1 MVVLVDND
9 IDTDRTFNAISEN
22 ILTWEISELENELTF
37 SRAEIQTLLSKLCVS
52 NSKVDTL
59 TTCLRELVSDQEIDK
74 QKIINLQKELFEV
87 KSDQELCSMNLN
99 KSLQKLNSL
108 NLKNITRKIDI
119 RELKISELIGV
130 IDRLVKKTK

>member
-74 QKIINLQKELFEV
+74 QKIIDLQKELFEV

-119 RELKISELIGV
+119 RELKISELTGV

>member
-37 SRAEIQTLLSKLCVS
+37 SRADIQTLLSKLCVS

-119 RELKISELIGV
+119 RELKISELTGV